1 MEAAIKIAVIGA
13 GNHSNVQH
21 GPALK
26 AYAEKYP
33 GRISLTAVCDLDIGK
48 AELYARTFG
57 FSRTY
62 NDIDEMLEKEKP
74 DGLVVVTPI
83 KLTKTIVESLMGRGV
98 PLMIEKPP
106 GENPAQT
113 MVLLQ
118 SAIRTGT
125 PHVVSFDRRFS
136 PAVLKARE
144 WIDGKLPERK
154 PRAVAARMLRARRK
168 EPDFPI
174 GTGIHLLDNVLSFT
188 GRPMRVHTEIIP
200 TGESHS
206 YFSTIICDN
215 GIHASTVI
223 APCCGM
229 PDGEVYEI
237 YGDEYHVFIDFF
249 AERVIIHDMGS
260 CVMDWRLPH
269 DADKAYRGGC
279 FGEAE
284 NFIAYLSEMKKGN
297 TTKRLTPDLTD
308 GLYSMLTA
316 EAVSAGGDREIKCDI
331 PQDKT

>member
-1 MEAAIKIAVIGA
+1 
-13 GNHSNVQH
+13 
-21 GPALK
+21 
-26 AYAEKYP
+26 
-33 GRISLTAVCDLDIGK
+33 
-48 AELYARTFG
+48 
-57 FSRTY
+57 
-62 NDIDEMLEKEKP
+62 
-74 DGLVVVTPI
+74 
-83 KLTKTIVESLMGRGV
+83 
-98 PLMIEKPP
+98 
-106 GENPAQT
+106 
-113 MVLLQ
+113 
-118 SAIRTGT
+118 
-125 PHVVSFDRRFS
+125 
-136 PAVLKARE
+136 
-144 WIDGKLPERK
+144 
-154 PRAVAARMLRARRK
+154 
-168 EPDFPI
+168 
-174 GTGIHLLDNVLSFT
+174 
-188 GRPMRVHTEIIP
+188 MRVHTEIIP

-297 TTKRLTPDLTD
+297 TTKRLTPDLTT
-308 GLYSMLTA
+308 GFTPCRPPKRLVQAGTGKSSAIYRRTRRNTFAFYGVIPPRFMA
-316 EAVSAGGDREIKCDI
+316 ECRPDEVYEKVG
-331 PQDKT
+331 